1 MTRVHTALPP
11 SPVSD
16 RPIAEARAM
25 GEGRLA
31 QPQSLASLL
40 HARSV
45 AIVGISQPDRFGG
58 KVFHNL
64 HTFGYPGQIYG
75 VNPKYTTLYDQP
87 CYPSLSALPARPDLA
102 ILAVPNERLLPTM
115 REAAGLGIPAA
126 FIPGSAFLAHVDGQ
140 PTLQDQLRAIAQEAG
155 MVVCGP
161 NCMGFHAFGHK
172 LVVSGYP
179 VAPGT
184 PSGNVTFITHSGS
197 IFDAIWQNSRD
208 VRFNYLISSGNEMV
222 TTLADYLRFALTDPG
237 TRAVGLFL
245 ETVRD
250 PQNFKLALHEAAE
263 RDVPIAALKVGRT
276 EQGARLA
283 QAHSGAL
290 AGQDAAYDALFAHY
304 GVQRVRSMDEMLDTL
319 ELFASG
325 IRPPTSCIASIHDS
339 GGERGL
345 MVDLAEAEGVR
356 FAPIVEDTTA
366 KLAATLDPGLAPIN
380 PLDAWGTGNEVDRIY
395 RDSLLALD
403 ADPGV
408 GLCVFATDLYPSDV
422 NQSTYIE
429 IVLNARSRLTKPV
442 IFLCNIAASLDPAQ
456 AVRLRDAGIPVL
468 MGTENGVRAIKHLMD
483 YCEFRQRTPILHL
496 PSVSRI
502 TLSEV
507 EGSQDGAQAGPGWG
521 PAAMRQILAS
531 ASSLDEFTS
540 GEFLRAYGIS
550 VAERVVASSLD
561 EAMQAATRLGYPLAL
576 KTAMGEAHKSDK
588 GGVRL
593 NLTNAGDLSSAYRDF
608 ESRFG
613 PRVLVQQ
620 MVPEGVEMI
629 LGLVND
635 AQFGML
641 LALGLGGIFVEV
653 LRDSQ
658 WVMLPATPEAVR
670 SALMSLRGG
679 AVLLKGARGRPPADV
694 EAIVDAALRLS
705 ALAADLGDLIAA
717 VDINPLMALP
727 DGAVAVDALL
737 VPKNDP
743 HR

>member
-1 MTRVHTALPP
+1 MTRDLT
-11 SPVSD
+11 
-16 RPIAEARAM
+16 
-25 GEGRLA
+25 
-31 QPQSLASLL
+31 SLL

-58 KVFHNL
+58 KVFSNL
-64 HTFGYPGQIYG
+64 HGFGYPGQVYG

-102 ILAVPNERLLPTM
+102 ILAVPNERLLPAL
-115 REAAGLGIPAA
+115 REAAGLGVPAA
-126 FIPGSAFLAHVDGQ
+126 FIPGSAFSVQVDGQ

-161 NCMGFHAFGHK
+161 NCMGFHAFGQK

-184 PSGNVTFITHSGS
+184 PGGSVTFITHSGS
-197 IFDAIWQNSRD
+197 IFDAIWQNARG

-250 PQNFKLALHEAAE
+250 PQNFKLALQEAAE

-319 ELFASG
+319 ELLASG
-325 IRPPTSCIASIHDS
+325 IRPPTRYIASIHDS

-345 MVDLAEAEGVR
+345 LVDLAEAEGVR
-356 FAPIVEDTTA
+356 FAPIAEATTA
-366 KLAATLDPGLAPIN
+366 RLAATLDPGLAPIN
-380 PLDAWGTGNEVDRIY
+380 PLDAWGTGNEIDRIY

-403 ADPGV
+403 ADPSV

-429 IVLNARSRLTKPV
+429 IVLSARSRLTKPV

-456 AVRLRDAGIPVL
+456 AARLRAAGIPVL

-483 YCEFRQRTPILHL
+483 YCEFRLLRRIPASPAPPL
-496 PSVSRI
+496 SRL
-502 TLSEV
+502 TRSEV
-507 EGSQDGAQAGPGWG
+507 EGARDGAQTGPGWG
-521 PAAMRQILAS
+521 PSRPASTGLPAMRQILAS
-531 ASSLDEFTS
+531 ASSPLDEFTS

-550 VAERVVASSLD
+550 VAERVAASSLD
-561 EAMQAATRLGYPLAL
+561 EVRQAAARLGYPLAL
-576 KTAMGEAHKSDK
+576 KTAMGEAHKSDR

-593 NLTNAGDLSSAYRDF
+593 NLTNAEDLSAAYRDF
-608 ESRFG
+608 ETRFG

-635 AQFGML
+635 SQFGAL

-653 LRDSQ
+653 LKDSRL
-658 WVMLPATPEAVR
+658 VMLPATPEAVR
-670 SALMSLRGG
+670 SALLSLRG
-679 AVLLKGARGRPPADV
+679 ATALLEGARGRPPADV

-717 VDINPLMALP
+717 VDVNPLMALP
-727 DGAVAVDALL
+727 NGAVAVDALL
-737 VPKNDP
+737 IPKSYSHP
-743 HR
+743 